1 MVKLLPKCM
10 SQRYSSRSNLSSSVD
25 RTLSSS
31 EKKTLRNDA
40 SSKPIVRCRFQK
52 YFIVLFCC
60 KKLCAK
66 TARISSTE
74 RKCRVNNIILNILY
88 LTLLNL
94 ISILKKYIYIQIS
107 VYSMYK
113 CTYLYIYIYMYI
125 CILYIYRYTP
135 MPHMHNLCSMPV
147 NCQH

>member
-94 ISILKKYIYIQIS
+94 ISILYIYIF
-107 VYSMYK
+107 K
-113 CTYLYIYIYMYI
+113 FLYTQCINVHIYIYMYI